1 MQDLNYDMD
10 ELYRQAGE
18 HYPLKVDGANWSK
31 VQSALSN
38 KEAEPP
44 LKENAPWHRLLY
56 LLFFIPFVLICN
68 QVYHPGIS
76 KSFQVSLQ
84 TTGTEQ
90 TNNASNPLINNVQE
104 QDYQGVPVTGNV
116 SGGFSVPKALPL
128 VQNLNNANAN
138 LLVHTPDDILSTDQ
152 QLSSLTT
159 PSKEELISKAKE
171 DSEKPLS
178 PLQTTEET
186 SAKQETQVDLPTPGI
201 AKTKNQKQ
209 GTQKTKRFYA
219 GPLFGP
225 DVTTVKFQ
233 KITDAGLDFGLL
245 LGYQVT
251 PKLSIEAS
259 VISSRKKYYADGEY
273 FDKYSSYLP
282 YNIRVTSGEGTCRMI
297 EIPLTARYTFN
308 PSARNAW
315 FVAAGTSS
323 YFMKKEDYDYYYLN
337 TNTGEKWSRNRVY
350 ENSSQDYFAVAEL
363 SGGVSRSLGKYTDLR
378 IQPYIKIPLK
388 NVGYNELPLT
398 SAGVHF
404 VFTRKLF

>member
-10 ELYRQAGE
+10 ELYRKAGE
-18 HYPLKVDGANWSK
+18 HYPLKVDGADWSK
-31 VQSALSN
+31 VQAALSN
-38 KEAEPP
+38 KDPEPP
-44 LKENAPWHRLLY
+44 LKESAPWHRLLY

-76 KSFQVSLQ
+76 TSFNATTK
-84 TTGTEQ
+84 TTGIEQ
-90 TNNASNPLINNVQE
+90 TNNASGALITNNQE
-104 QDYQGVPVTGNV
+104 KVYHEASIAGNA
-116 SGGFSVPKALPL
+116 SNSFSVHKPLPL
-128 VQNLNNANAN
+128 VQHLNNNNANLPA
-138 LLVHTPDDILSTDQ
+138 HTQDDISSTNQ
-152 QLSSLTT
+152 QISSFTT
-159 PSKEELISKAKE
+159 KSKEEPISNAKE
-171 DSEKPLS
+171 DSEKPAPL
-178 PLQTTEET
+178 LQTTEET
-186 SAKQETQVDLPTPGI
+186 IAKQETQVDSPTPEI

-225 DVTTVKFQ
+225 DITTVKFQ

-245 LGYQVT
+245 LGYNIT
-251 PKLSIEAS
+251 SKLSIEAS
-259 VISSRKKYYADGEY
+259 IISSRKEYYSDGKYL
-273 FDKYSSYLP
+273 DKYSSYLP

-297 EIPLTARYTFN
+297 EVPVTARYTIN
-308 PSARNAW
+308 PTARNAW

-363 SGGVSRSLGKYTDLR
+363 SGGLSKSLGKYADLR

-388 NVGYNELPLT
+388 KVGYNELPLT